1 MIKDIAYS
9 GYSTQLSDYE
19 CPDGSLAMSLNLV
32 PEDSHLAPISK
43 PTPVLNVGIYHC
55 LLIHQTAAQ
64 DNYIFSYPKG
74 DVTHILWEK
83 KTEYN
88 GDVIKSAKPA
98 EIMKVSGKVLDVAV
112 IGNTLAFAT
121 KEGLKFAL
129 WRDGSYI
136 PLDEHPPF
144 VAIDFGAKE
153 YFNVSARDE
162 YNIPKK
168 CSVLWN
174 SNDETNFEKA
184 EEAELEAFT
193 NTVYG
198 FLFKH
203 MSEDVTSQ
211 GHFYQPMFVRYAFR
225 LFDGS
230 YIMHSAPILITPT
243 VTPPCV
249 WLSDKG
255 SVNGDGTVTTT
266 FTLQMPIFDLAY
278 RINLGDDA
286 TKFAAWKDIISA
298 IDIFVSAPIYTYEQ
312 SKNIKNPPVVHPSA
326 LSRNGFV
333 VRVKYLADEAG
344 EADEKLFCGHY
355 AAMHTSDFTDK
366 YLNTKSDNAYVA
378 NIPYNPDFHKDV
390 RDAHTFYKIA
400 SIPFEDIKDMSNDD
414 FKKLIL
420 SDLDLTSLQTK
431 PTLPDDY
438 QSHCSLFPTT
448 LCAFNSRLNMAG
460 LSISPAT
467 PMPLR
472 SCMQFGNPGNPNN
485 ISAEQFD
492 ITVYTRK
499 NGVRCCA
506 KLHDTLQWFYP
517 AGNIPRYL
525 FYPDNSAYQIEIKVS
540 DNEVYRFPLK
550 QHDFLNGAY
559 YYNDNYANSG
569 IEGEAKQEPECET
582 TIVNIGSKVYTS
594 EVNNPF
600 YIPITG
606 INTVGNGRVLALSSA
621 TKALSQGQFGQFPLY
636 AFTDEGIW
644 ALQTTSTGTYA
655 AATPVS
661 RDVCLSPG
669 AITQLDS
676 SVLFTTNRGIML
688 LSGSTTQCI
697 SEAIDAEHPF
707 DVSSL
712 SGMSTL
718 FNMLL
723 PHDFTQGC
731 IAIEPFRT
739 FLKDCSMVYDYSH
752 QRIIVFNSEYGYAY
766 VYSMKSN
773 QWGMMYSDL
782 HYPVPSYSTALAA
795 TNKGKLVDFSIDME
809 PMKGLL
815 VTRPI
820 KLGMPDVLK
829 TVDAIIQR
837 GFFANGHVN
846 VALYGS
852 RDLVSWHLIWSSKD
866 HYLRGFRGTPYKY
879 FRMACVTSLINGESL
894 FGASFSFAPRLTNQI
909 R

>member
-32 PEDSHLAPISK
+32 PEDSHLASISK

-55 LLIHQTAAQ
+55 LLIHQTTTK
-64 DNYIFSYPKG
+64 DNYIFSFTDGG
-74 DVTHILWEK
+74 DTTKILWEA

-88 GDVIKSAKPA
+88 GDAIKTANPKD
-98 EIMKVSGKVLDVAV
+98 IMEVSGKVLDVAV

-121 KEGLKFAL
+121 EEGLKYAL

-153 YFNVSARDE
+153 YSKLIASDE
-162 YNIPKK
+162 YNIPKR

-184 EEAELEAFT
+184 EEAELETFT

-198 FLFKH
+198 FLLKH
-203 MSEDVTSQ
+203 MNEDVTSQ

-230 YIMHSAPILITPT
+230 YIMHSAPILLTPT
-243 VTPPCV
+243 VIPPLV
-249 WLSDKG
+249 YLTGVKETINS
-255 SVNGDGTVTTT
+255 DGTVTER
-266 FTLQMPIFDLAY
+266 LNLNMSVFDLAY
-278 RINLGDDA
+278 RINLVGGDA
-286 TKFAAWKDIISA
+286 SKFSAWKDIISA

-312 SKNIKNPPVVHPSA
+312 SKNIKNPPVVPTAELLYDRFPKSYVEDGA
-326 LSRNGFV
+326 YEQIF
-333 VRVKYLADEAG
+333 Y
-344 EADEKLFCGHY
+344 GHF
-355 AAMHTSDFTDK
+355 AFKNFEEFTDK
-366 YLNTKSDNAYVA
+366 FLRITDNNAYVA
-378 NIPYNPDFHKDV
+378 NIPCNPDFHKDV
-390 RDAHTFYKIA
+390 RDVHTFYKIA

-420 SDLDLTSLQTK
+420 TDLDLTSLQTK

-438 QSHCSLFPTT
+438 QSHCSLFPTS
-448 LCAFNSRLNMAG
+448 LYAFNSRLNMAG

-472 SCMQFGNPGNPNN
+472 SCMQFGNPLG

-506 KLHDTLQWFYP
+506 KLRDKLPWFYP
-517 AGNIPRYL
+517 AGNLPRYL
-525 FYPDNSAYQIEIKVS
+525 FYPDDSAYQIEIKIDD
-540 DNEVYRFPLK
+540 DNVYCFPLK

-559 YYNDNYANSG
+559 YYNDNYVNSG
-569 IEGEAKQEPECET
+569 IEGEADREPECET
-582 TIVNIGSKVYTS
+582 TIVDIGSKIYTS

-621 TKALSQGQFGQFPLY
+621 AKALSQGQFGQFPLY

-723 PHDFTQGC
+723 PHDFAQGC
-731 IAIEPFRT
+731 IAIAPFRT

-782 HYPVPSYSTALAA
+782 KYPIPSYSTALAA
-795 TNKGKLVDFSIDME
+795 TNKGMLVDFSIDMM

-820 KLGMPDVLK
+820 KLGTTDVLK
-829 TVDAIIQR
+829 TVDAVILR
-837 GFFANGHVN
+837 GLFAKGHVN

-879 FRMACVTSLINGESL
+879 FRMACVTSLVNEECL
-894 FGASFSFAPRLTNQI
+894 FGASFSFTPRLTNQI

>member
-43 PTPVLNVGIYHC
+43 PTPILDAGNYRC
-55 LLIHQTAAQ
+55 LLIHQTATQ
-64 DNYIFSYPKG
+64 DNYIFSCRNGAYTK
-74 DVTHILWEK
+74 ILWEA
-83 KTEYN
+83 KTELN
-88 GDVIKSAKPA
+88 GDAIKTATPT
-98 EIMKVSGKVLDVAV
+98 EIMQVSGKVLDVAV
-112 IGNTLAFAT
+112 IGNTLALAT
-121 KEGLKFAL
+121 EEGLKFAL

-144 VAIDFGAKE
+144 VAIDFGAKV
-153 YFNVSARDE
+153 YSALSARDE
-162 YNIPKK
+162 YDIPKR

-184 EEAELEAFT
+184 EETELETFT
-193 NTVYG
+193 NKVYG
-198 FLFKH
+198 FLLKH
-203 MSEDVTSQ
+203 ISESITSQ

-255 SVNGDGTVTTT
+255 SANEDSTVTTT
-266 FTLQMPIFDLAY
+266 FTLHMPIFDLAY

-286 TKFAAWKDIISA
+286 TKFAAWEDIISA

-312 SKNIKNPPVVHPSA
+312 SKNIKNPPVVHPSG
-326 LSRNGFV
+326 LSKNGFV
-333 VRVKYLADEAG
+333 VRVKADEAD
-344 EADEKLFCGHY
+344 ESDEKLFCGHY
-355 AAMHTSDFTDK
+355 AIMHSSEFTDK
-366 YLNTKSDNAYVA
+366 YVDNKSNDAYVA
-378 NIPYNPDFHKDV
+378 NIPYNLDFHKDV
-390 RDAHTFYKIA
+390 RDVHTFYKVA
-400 SIPFEDIKDMSNDD
+400 SIPFEDIKDMSLGG
-414 FKKLIL
+414 FEKLIL

-438 QSHCSLFPTT
+438 QSHCSLYPTT
-448 LCAFNSRLNMAG
+448 LYAFNSRLNMAG
-460 LSISPAT
+460 LSISPAK

-472 SCMQFGNPGNPNN
+472 SCMQFGNPEG
-485 ISAEQFD
+485 ISAASFE

-506 KLHDTLQWFYP
+506 KLHDTLPWFYP

-540 DNEVYRFPLK
+540 DDEVYRFPLK

-569 IEGEAKQEPECET
+569 IEGVAEQETECNT
-582 TIVNIGSKVYTS
+582 TIVDIGSKIYTS

-606 INTVGNGRVLALSSA
+606 ISTVGNGRVISLSSA

-644 ALQTTSTGTYA
+644 SLQTTSTGTYA
-655 AATPVS
+655 SATPVS
-661 RDVCLSPG
+661 RDICLSPG

-697 SEAIDAEHPF
+697 SEAIDAEYPF

-718 FNMLL
+718 FDMLL
-723 PHDFTQGC
+723 PHDFTKGC
-731 IAIEPFRT
+731 IAIAPFRT
-739 FLKDCSMVYDYSH
+739 FLKDCNMVYDYSH
-752 QRIIVFNSEYGYAY
+752 QRIIIFNSEYGYAY

-782 HYPVPSYSTALAA
+782 AYSIPSYSTALAA

-820 KLGMPDVLK
+820 KLGMTDVLK
-829 TVDAIIQR
+829 TVDAVIQR

-852 RDLVSWHLIWSSKD
+852 RDLVSWYLIWSSKD